1 MNDFPLVLII
11 EDDADLVRLYEVLLS
26 LVSASVK
33 TDVCMDGKTGL
44 ERVQR
49 EPEPRLIL
57 LDLHLPHVEG
67 AEIFKAAREKTSS
80 IIVVVTADVLA
91 AKEMLSTADYVMTKP
106 FDTLVF
112 KNFLAELLKPCDP
125 DAVP

>member
-1 MNDFPLVLII
+1 MSDSPLVLII

-26 LVSASVK
+26 LVCTSIH

-57 LDLHLPHVEG
+57 LDLHLPHVQG
-67 AEIFKAAREKTSS
+67 TEIYKTAREKTSS
-80 IIVVVTADVLA
+80 TIVVVTADVLA
-91 AKEMLSTADYVMTKP
+91 AKDMLSTADHVVTKP
-106 FDTLVF
+106 FDALMFKDFLV
-112 KNFLAELLKPCDP
+112 KLLKH
-125 DAVP
+125 